1 MANAGH
7 LGTSTLC
14 RAYRKPTRPET
25 ESIEPSAQQ
34 VNFVGQRIDEVRIY

>member
-7 LGTSTLC
+7 LRTSTRC
-14 RAYRKPTRPET
+14 RAYRKSTRF

-34 VNFVGQRIDEVRIY
+34 VNFVGQRIDEVGIY